1 MNLVMEP
8 AVIGAIK
15 LVNFLVKFIL
25 LMPSSKGFKIFTF
38 TCPHVIPNLYYTD
51 KIFCLPLN
59 KNVILIKIKKTLTFG
74 NRCEHYLYYII
85 LYKVANQ

>member
-25 LMPSSKGFKIFTF
+25 LMPGSKGFKIFTF
-38 TCPHVIPNLYYTD
+38 TCPHVIPNLYNTD
-51 KIFCLPLN
+51 IIQN
-59 KNVILIKIKKTLTFG
+59 ILSSTEQKCHF
-74 NRCEHYLYYII
+74 N
-85 LYKVANQ
+85 